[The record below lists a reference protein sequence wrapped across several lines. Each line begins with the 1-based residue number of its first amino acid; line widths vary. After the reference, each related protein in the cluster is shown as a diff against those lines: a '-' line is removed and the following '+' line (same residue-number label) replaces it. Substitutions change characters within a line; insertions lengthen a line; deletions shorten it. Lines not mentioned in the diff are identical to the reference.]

1 MVWGVIAERGRTP
14 LVIVAG
20 NLTGIRYRDE
30 IAQRYVIPFIQSQA
44 NKVAFQQDNA
54 RPHAA
59 RAIRDYM
66 TKRNVD
72 VLPWPLVSPD
82 LSPIEHVLN

>member
-30 IAQRYVIPFIQSQA
+30 IAQRYVIPGGMLGIGHHCCLGGNGIQ
-44 NKVAFQQDNA
+44 
-54 RPHAA
+54 
-59 RAIRDYM
+59 M
-66 TKRNVD
+66 
-72 VLPWPLVSPD
+72 
-82 LSPIEHVLN
+82 